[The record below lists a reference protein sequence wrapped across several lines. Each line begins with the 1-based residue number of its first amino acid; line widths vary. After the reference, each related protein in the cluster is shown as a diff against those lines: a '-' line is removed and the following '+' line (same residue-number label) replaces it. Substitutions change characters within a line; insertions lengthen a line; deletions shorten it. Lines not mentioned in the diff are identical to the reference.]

1 MDESNFF
8 SMDRLIEFGMGVAV
22 AKQMADTMNQSIAQM
37 SVPGAGKVSDQ
48 SYEKVFYVAVDGNAE
63 GPYSLTEIARLVG
76 DHKIHRETYVWKPG
90 MANWDL
96 AENVEELLKLI
107 ALTPPPIP
115 KC

>member
-22 AKQMADTMNQSIAQM
+22 AKQMADTMNQSIARM
-37 SVPGAGKVSDQ
+37 TIPGAGKASVQNYD
-48 SYEKVFYVAVDGNAE
+48 KVYYAVIEGKAA
-63 GPYSLTEIARLVG
+63 GPYSVTEMARLV
-76 DHKIHRETYVWKPG
+76 DDRKIFKETYVWKPG
-90 MANWDL
+90 MANWEL

-115 KC
+115 K